1 MREMK
6 RCLAV
11 AVALI
16 PALAFAPASNA
27 NQSPVG
33 CTGSNPVVRFATETM
48 NQLDSF
54 VRPGDSIVL
63 GARISNMGSSAC
75 DLSEISVTVR
85 LPASDGTPG
94 EVRTLAS
101 DVDLAGGA
109 AVEGFTE
116 GAPYVVDLDEG
127 IFNAPLSISWQATVH
142 GGDQDTVISGE
153 GTGLEI
159 KLTRPRTSLQIEA
172 DRYSGGPP
180 LTVGFTY
187 SLTNQSPASN
197 TGVGGPS
204 LAPGGTGGLRDLLSD
219 AACAPLVYQSGDQPS
234 LVGEPALDPGETWK
248 FTCSRTFLLPGTY
261 ESQPLITGSSSVDS
275 RPWPQPAS
283 GFIPVTVFGSDL
295 TITKSHEGDLLAGGS
310 GTYEVLVS
318 NSGSLAST
326 GTVTVTDQIP
336 EGLTVTAISGEG
348 WNCDLATASCSRAD
362 SLPVG
367 GSFPPVIVDVT
378 VADDPPSLVTNVA
391 TVSGGGESVA
401 AGTNNDASDPT
412 KIRKPTQPEPP
423 KGNVFKVVGSTSLGN
438 GMVSLKVRVPGA
450 GILIVDDA
458 KKIDLVRA
466 TRKKTRKS
474 GNVKVVLKANRQ
486 LRRTLARSGAS
497 RKVKIRVSFTAAG
510 NPPNV
515 SPISAF
521 RQVTFDLRPPA

>member
-1 MREMK
+1 M
-6 RCLAV
+6 
-11 AVALI
+11 
-16 PALAFAPASNA
+16 
-27 NQSPVG
+27 
-33 CTGSNPVVRFATETM
+33 
-48 NQLDSF
+48 
-54 VRPGDSIVL
+54 
-63 GARISNMGSSAC
+63 
-75 DLSEISVTVR
+75 
-85 LPASDGTPG
+85 
-94 EVRTLAS
+94 
-101 DVDLAGGA
+101 
-109 AVEGFTE
+109 
-116 GAPYVVDLDEG
+116 
-127 IFNAPLSISWQATVH
+127 
-142 GGDQDTVISGE
+142 
-153 GTGLEI
+153 
-159 KLTRPRTSLQIEA
+159 
-172 DRYSGGPP
+172 
-180 LTVGFTY
+180 
-187 SLTNQSPASN
+187 
-197 TGVGGPS
+197 
-204 LAPGGTGGLRDLLSD
+204 
-219 AACAPLVYQSGDQPS
+219 
-234 LVGEPALDPGETWK
+234 
-248 FTCSRTFLLPGTY
+248 
-261 ESQPLITGSSSVDS
+261 
-275 RPWPQPAS
+275 
-283 GFIPVTVFGSDL
+283 
-295 TITKSHEGDLLAGGS
+295 
-310 GTYEVLVS
+310 S

>member
-1 MREMK
+1 
-6 RCLAV
+6 V

-16 PALAFAPASNA
+16 LALAFAPATNA
-27 NQSPVG
+27 SQSPVG

-63 GARISNMGSSAC
+63 GARISNMGSTAC
-75 DLSEISVTVR
+75 DLTEMTVTVR

-101 DVDLAGGA
+101 NVGLAAGGA
-109 AVEGFTE
+109 VEVPTE
-116 GAPYVVDLDEG
+116 GAPYVVDLNEG

-142 GGDQDTVISGE
+142 SGEEDAVISGE

-159 KLTRPRTSLQIEA
+159 KLTRPRTTLQIEA
-172 DRYSGGPP
+172 DKYSGGPP
-180 LTVGFTY
+180 LAVGFTY
-187 SLTNQSPASN
+187 SLTNQSPASDAG
-197 TGVGGPS
+197 TGGPS
-204 LAPGGTGGLRDLLSD
+204 LVPGGTGGLRDLLSD

-248 FTCSRTFLLPGTY
+248 FTCSRTYLLPGTY

-283 GFIPVTVFGSDL
+283 GFTPVTVFGSDL
-295 TITKSHEGDLLAGGS
+295 TITKSHQGDLIAGGN

-326 GTVTVTDQIP
+326 GTVTVTDQMP
-336 EGLTVTAISGEG
+336 EGLAATAISGEG

-367 GSFPPVIVDVT
+367 GSFPPVIVEVT
-378 VADDPPSLVTNVA
+378 VADDPPSLVTNIA

-401 AGTNNDASDPT
+401 AGTNNEASDPT

-423 KGNVFKVVGSTSLGN
+423 KGKVFRIVGSTSLGN
-438 GMVSLKVRVPGA
+438 GMVSLKVRVPVA
-450 GILIVDDA
+450 GVLIVDDA
-458 KKIDLVRA
+458 RKTDLVRTA
-466 TRKKTRKS
+466 RKKTRKS
-474 GNVKVVLKANRQ
+474 GTVKVILKANRK
-486 LRRTLARSGAS
+486 LRQIVARKGTS

-521 RQVTFDLRPPA
+521 RQVTFDLRPPS